1 MWKRY
6 DRFEISNGNE
16 ANSVLAFH
24 GLVTGRFLSETFG
37 AELSFPKSNDN
48 VMYVQSISLTPVK
61 LWVVIMQSLYISV
74 YLCVPEATPPLLL
87 PLPLHLRSHPAREW
101 WDSTQN
107 ESWFEMVS
115 HGFLISQLSQSSS
128 SSDSVSSSSTD
139 SCTKCENRIYSPRP
153 SAVSKQ
159 FATRKYWVVPTLQG

>member
-1 MWKRY
+1 
-6 DRFEISNGNE
+6 
-16 ANSVLAFH
+16 
-24 GLVTGRFLSETFG
+24 
-37 AELSFPKSNDN
+37 
-48 VMYVQSISLTPVK
+48 
-61 LWVVIMQSLYISV
+61 
-74 YLCVPEATPPLLL
+74 
-87 PLPLHLRSHPAREW
+87 
-101 WDSTQN
+101 
-107 ESWFEMVS
+107 MVS